1 MGKLEEETG
10 REERP
15 DACEEAEEEE
25 EVRVESRGPGS
36 SKEEGMQSHV
46 SRSENLEKL
55 NISRTLQDKHGDS
68 KQQHQNTTNIIELI
82 YSPHLWM
89 TCTSGWSHSHFFTRM
104 EPVLPDVVL

>member
-68 KQQHQNTTNIIELI
+68 KQQHQNTTNIIELSNQMFNYI
-82 YSPHLWM
+82 SKTNLM
-89 TCTSGWSHSHFFTRM
+89 SFTSHICG
-104 EPVLPDVVL
+104 